1 MHFNFGFT
9 TVQVIWTLSFAAML
23 VLLVVLLG
31 RDRAGRFPWFTTGI
45 VLIALRLLAAR
56 MLFGRMAQIP
66 LSAIFITLADLGVI
80 VGLLV
85 LVELARKAFG
95 DAKRRSWII
104 STMVVLTVGAVV
116 LATWGAWPAWK
127 TFASLSAVSALRL
140 LQLIAQKGDLLLN
153 VLTVELGLLIVLF
166 GRRFKAG
173 WRSHTQQIMIGLST
187 VAIGELVVQG
197 VWQVIALTAAPQ
209 SRAEYE
215 RILGLRE
222 HLFNAN
228 ACSVVVDC
236 LPLDR
241 RAGSGTQGRR
251 TARADS
257 GGSPIGR
264 GPTSFDPRCGSHRT
278 RRSRGD
284 HRARKRAVEV
294 PRLADRFLLIPDPCS
309 LPLRCGS

>member
-228 ACSVVVDC
+228 SAAYVPVLLWWIVC
-236 LPLDR
+236 LWIDEP
-241 RAGSGTQGRR
+241 GTAPKVAAPPEQIPAEAPSEGAPPAS
-251 TARADS
+251 TQDA
-257 GGSPIGR
+257 
-264 GPTSFDPRCGSHRT
+264 
-278 RRSRGD
+278 
-284 HRARKRAVEV
+284 EV
-294 PRLADRFLLIPDPCS
+294 TEHEEVGEITEPEKEP
-309 LPLRCGS
+309 